1 MDFLNKHPCHGLD
14 FSKNDVA
21 EIENLFEHNLS
32 KRMIRLE
39 MSFHRIRG
47 LHQTLKN
54 NFNEPILSEL
64 LDLLEKLFSKEM
76 WLKLNKEVF
85 SNNTTKVEVFL
96 KQLRS
101 VSDDYAIS
109 DVKHSVR

>member
-1 MDFLNKHPCHGLD
+1 
-14 FSKNDVA
+14 
-21 EIENLFEHNLS
+21 
-32 KRMIRLE
+32 MIRLE

-76 WLKLNKEVF
+76 WLKLNREVF
-85 SNNTTKVEVFL
+85 SNNTTKIEVFL
-96 KQLRS
+96 KQLRR

-109 DVKHSVR
+109 DVKHSVRKFEQN

>member
-1 MDFLNKHPCHGLD
+1 
-14 FSKNDVA
+14 
-21 EIENLFEHNLS
+21 
-32 KRMIRLE
+32 MIRLE

-76 WLKLNKEVF
+76 WLNLNREVF
-85 SNNTTKVEVFL
+85 SNNTTKIEVFL
-96 KQLRS
+96 KQLRR

-109 DVKHSVR
+109 DFKHSVRKFEQN